1 MSVTQVNNLPSTP
14 AHATQTPVTRS
25 YLENIA
31 FDKAHGVA
39 MSCFK
44 ALIHW
49 FMTTFSCFYPAYNL
63 FYNEEMQRVSALTQT
78 PPPASEELV
87 TENVPSLS
95 EIANSSPDMQP
106 AEKQQPTLSPSSEQ
120 DPIVLPT
127 QPTLLVKQTNVVQ
140 EAAKQILQPASPK
153 TEVAPPVPVLVTTL
167 APIPTPIPALAPV
180 AVPAQVTETPKITD
194 LDIGSIHDFTK
205 GAIAGFQRSVLSKS
219 LPDGQKPQTLTLD
232 GIPVL
237 WHKLPSNMGYN
248 HLGEDSYGSYDHG
261 LQTSEDRIIVE
272 KYNPPAYAK
281 ALHSENT
288 VVIHKSE
295 KSGNTSMTWV
305 LCIVDLNIRYV
316 RKYLPGDDQIA
327 SGFPDERQTLNQRN
341 YNDPNLPFV
350 TETVYL
356 AQEIQFP
363 SDRGKFVVAG
373 YLTLDNTPRELR
385 EV

>member
-14 AHATQTPVTRS
+14 AHATQPPITRS

-31 FDKAHGVA
+31 FDKAHRVA

-78 PPPASEELV
+78 PPLASEELV
-87 TENVPSLS
+87 TENVPSLP
-95 EIANSSPDMQP
+95 EIANPRPVMQP
-106 AEKQQPTLSPSSEQ
+106 AAEQQLALSPSSEQ

-127 QPTLLVKQTNVVQ
+127 QPTPLVEQTNAVQ

-180 AVPAQVTETPKITD
+180 TTPALVTKTAKITA
-194 LDIGSIHDFTK
+194 LDVGSIHDFTEEE
-205 GAIAGFQRSVLSKS
+205 IAGFQSSVLSKS
-219 LPDGQKPQTLTLD
+219 LPNGQKPQTLTLD

-248 HLGEDSYGSYDHG
+248 HLGEDSYGGYDHG

-272 KYNPPAYAK
+272 KYNPPAYGK

-288 VVIHKSE
+288 VVIRKSE
-295 KSGNTSMTWV
+295 KSGNIPITSI

-316 RKYLPGDDQIA
+316 RKYLPGDDQTA
-327 SGFPDERQTLNQRN
+327 SGFPAERATLNQRD

-363 SDRGKFVVAG
+363 SDRGKFAAAG

-385 EV
+385 KL